1 MRYSIRI
8 IILCLMLASAGTG
21 AASAE
26 IAVVVNPD
34 SGIER
39 MSRDDVVNIYMGR
52 YQGLPS
58 GATAFPVD
66 LQPLKPDFY
75 RSLVDRT
82 MSEINS
88 YWARLVFSGRA
99 SPPRQVPDAT
109 TVLEVVANNKGAIG
123 YLPSAE
129 VDRSRVRVVLE
140 LSR

>member
-8 IILCLMLASAGTG
+8 MTLCLMLAGTGTG

-75 RSLVDRT
+75 RRLVGRT
-82 MSEINS
+82 MPEINS

-99 SPPRQVPDAT
+99 SPPRQLSDPL
-109 TVLEVVANNKGAIG
+109 TVQEVVANNKGAIG
-123 YLPSAE
+123 YLPRAE
-129 VDRSRVRVVLE
+129 VDEDRVRVVLE

>member
-1 MRYSIRI
+1 MRYLIRI
-8 IILCLMLASAGTG
+8 TILWLSLVGTTAASAG
-21 AASAE
+21 
-26 IAVVVNPD
+26 IAVIVNPD
-34 SGIER
+34 SGVTR

-66 LQPLKPDFY
+66 LTPLKADFY

-82 MSEINS
+82 MPEINS

-99 SPPRQVPDAT
+99 SPPRQLSDPS

-123 YLPSAE
+123 YLPTSE
-129 VDRSRVRVVLE
+129 VDENQVRIVLE
-140 LSR
+140 LGR

>member
-1 MRYSIRI
+1 MRYLISII
-8 IILCLMLASAGTG
+8 CIWLSLTG

-26 IAVVVNPD
+26 IVVIVNPD
-34 SGIER
+34 SGITR

-58 GATAFPVD
+58 GNTAFPVD
-66 LQPLKPDFY
+66 LQPLKADFY
-75 RSLVDRT
+75 RFLVGRT

-99 SPPRQVPDAT
+99 SPPRQLPDT
-109 TVLEVVANNKGAIG
+109 STVLEVVANNKGAIG

-129 VDRSRVRVVLE
+129 VDKRRVKVVLE
-140 LSR
+140 LGQ